1 MVKKRSEKLELVMS
15 NKIKRKVK
23 IVMKKMKFSN
33 EGLFLKYCIAKAYF
47 PYATKIEKIALN
59 KENRLIRRYEA
70 EHAKKK

>member
-1 MVKKRSEKLELVMS
+1 
-15 NKIKRKVK
+15 
-23 IVMKKMKFSN
+23 MKKMKFSN